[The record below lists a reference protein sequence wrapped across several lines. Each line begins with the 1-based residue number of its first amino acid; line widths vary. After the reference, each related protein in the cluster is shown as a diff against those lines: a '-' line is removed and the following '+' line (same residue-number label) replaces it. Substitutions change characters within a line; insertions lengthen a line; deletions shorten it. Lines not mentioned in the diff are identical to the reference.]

1 MNDDE
6 SVIVAA
12 LEKARRERLAVF
24 MAEYRELAERH
35 GCDFIARP
43 YIADDGRITCTI
55 EPVSTH

>member
-43 YIADDGRITCTI
+43 YIENDGTIRCTI
-55 EPVSTH
+55 DPVVTR